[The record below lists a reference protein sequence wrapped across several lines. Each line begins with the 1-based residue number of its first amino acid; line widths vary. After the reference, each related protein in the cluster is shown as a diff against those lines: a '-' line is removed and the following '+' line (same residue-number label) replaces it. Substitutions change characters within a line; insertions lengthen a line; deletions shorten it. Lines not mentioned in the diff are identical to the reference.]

1 MYKKYVF
8 SGHESFPCRMLW
20 PIKGYDYIVDGNPAN
35 TLNQSEIKL
44 RKLSG
49 QK

>member
-20 PIKGYDYIVDGNPAN
+20 PIKGYDYIVEKKVSMSL
-35 TLNQSEIKL
+35 TLLWNWGLAKTW
-44 RKLSG
+44 
-49 QK
+49 